1 MRPNPL
7 QQLKIGRSNSM
18 QTVKSRVY
26 TNAILTAIAILLAV
40 VALRPFVDVATDA
53 YARDD
58 RMEAERNT
66 QQKSRFGDESLQYQL
81 LADALRAN
89 ATATS
94 EVAAATRDSADAQ
107 REIAKAIARL
117 GSL

>member
-1 MRPNPL
+1 
-7 QQLKIGRSNSM
+7 M

-40 VALRPFVDVATDA
+40 VALRPFVDVATEA

-66 QQKSRFGDESLQYQL
+66 QQQLRLGDEMAQFQV
-81 LADALRAN
+81 LADAIRAS

-94 EVAAATRDSADAQ
+94 EVAAATRESAEAQ
-107 REIAKAIARL
+107 RDIAKAITRL